1 MTGVV
6 VTGIGALTSAGLGHE
21 VLRQRA
27 AEGAPARRDAVRTL
41 PAPPGQPQAAPVRLA
56 ALPPYDPAEH
66 LGRRGLRTL
75 SAESKAFGVA
85 AVNACRH
92 AGLPGSWEQEP
103 SVGVA
108 AGTTSG
114 GLEDYAALFATRLA
128 RGVRGVNPAQ
138 GPQTGLNA
146 PASAVSILT
155 GAAGPNLTLS
165 TGRAAAL
172 DALAAAA
179 RAIASGAATT
189 MLAGGVQLF
198 GHAELTARRRA
209 GQELGPGGPGAEDGA
224 GFGTVAGEAAVVLVL
239 EDAQVARA
247 RGARPLARVL
257 GAGSAFGPAATRPGQ
272 RAAHAALDEAGV
284 AHTAPGAPTPPVFPA
299 PAVDAA
305 FGDCAGATG
314 AVQAA
319 LTVLGLHHGAMP
331 DDTALV
337 LTVEP
342 APTPEP
348 TASREPAASPQAPTA
363 PRPATHTEPGGYA
376 AALVLGTS
384 RTGTPS
390 TGSTGPSPEG
400 GHSA

>member
-1 MTGVV
+1 MREVV
-6 VTGIGALTSAGLGHE
+6 VTGVGALTSAGVGHE

-27 AEGAPARRDAVRTL
+27 VGGASARHEVERTL
-41 PAPPGQPQAAPVRLA
+41 PAPPGQPATPPVRVA

-66 LGRRGLRTL
+66 LGKKGIRTL

-85 AVNACRH
+85 AVHACRH
-92 AGLPGSWEQEP
+92 AGLPVSWEQDP
-103 SVGVA
+103 SVGIA

-114 GLEDYAALFATRLA
+114 GLEDYAALFAARLA

-155 GAAGPNLTLS
+155 GAAGPNLTVS
-165 TGRAAAL
+165 TGRAASL

-179 RAIASGAATT
+179 RAIDSGAATT
-189 MLAGGVQLF
+189 MLAGGVQLL
-198 GHAELTARRRA
+198 GYAELTARRRA
-209 GQELGPGGPGAEDGA
+209 APGPGPGPEPGC
-224 GFGTVAGEAAVVLVL
+224 GFETVAGEAAVVLVL
-239 EDAQVARA
+239 EDAAAARA
-247 RGARPLARVL
+247 RGARPLARLL
-257 GAGSAFGPAATRPGQ
+257 GAGSAFGPPATRPGQ
-272 RAAHAALDEAGV
+272 RAAHAALGEAGL
-284 AHTAPGAPTPPVFPA
+284 ARTTPTAPTTPTVPAYPV

-319 LTVLGLHHGAMP
+319 LTVLGLHHRTLP

-337 LTVEP
+337 LTTNSADP
-342 APTPEP
+342 AEHAGPG
-348 TASREPAASPQAPTA
+348 SC
-363 PRPATHTEPGGYA
+363 AT
-376 AALVLGTS
+376 ALVLGTS
-384 RTGTPS
+384 GPGTPS
-390 TGSTGPSPEG
+390 TGPSHQG